1 MDDAELLAA
10 WRGGDKA
17 AGEALFE
24 RHFATVARFLRNKT
38 DEAAVADLLQQTFL
52 ALLEARATFRGDG
65 SFRGYLLG
73 VAYNV
78 LRHHYRARKQDERID
93 FEQSSIADVGLRPSE
108 IVAVRREQRALLH
121 ALRRIPIE
129 HQIVLE
135 LHYWESMSAAAIG
148 EVIDAPEG
156 TVRTRLRR
164 AKQLLEERL
173 GELVGGAR
181 LASTLAQLDDWVQ
194 QIRANLAETS
204 AT

>member
-1 MDDAELLAA
+1 MEDAELLAA
-10 WRGGDKA
+10 WRSGDKA

-38 DEAAVADLLQQTFL
+38 DEAAVADLLQQTFV
-52 ALLEARATFRGDG
+52 ALLEARATFRGEG

-78 LRHHYRARKQDERID
+78 LRHHYRARKPDAQLDL
-93 FEQSSIADVGLRPSE
+93 EQTSIADVGLRPSE
-108 IVAVRREQRALLH
+108 VVAIRNEQRVLLH
-121 ALRRIPIE
+121 ALRRIPVE

-135 LHYWESMSAAAIG
+135 LHYWESMTASAIG
-148 EVIDAPEG
+148 EVVGAPEG

-173 GELVGGAR
+173 AELVEGPR
-181 LASTLAQLDDWVQ
+181 LATTLARLDDWAQ
-194 QIRANLAETS
+194 EIRANLVRA
-204 AT
+204 